1 MQFRLLTIKEAA
13 ALLGKSEEWLRSK
26 IRRGQGPPAK
36 RVSERCIQIRLNDL
50 RDWVDK
56 LKGVRQP
63 R

>member
-56 LKGVRQP
+56 L
-63 R
+63 